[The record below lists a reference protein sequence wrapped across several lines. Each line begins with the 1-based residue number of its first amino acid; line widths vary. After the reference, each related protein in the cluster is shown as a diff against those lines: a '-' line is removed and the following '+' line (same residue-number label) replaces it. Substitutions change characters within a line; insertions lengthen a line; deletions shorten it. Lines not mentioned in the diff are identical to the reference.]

1 MSRIECLLI
10 TLCALMFLLFGCM
23 TVLPGYGPERLPSST
38 ESPSVIPAK
47 AVKSALYQ
55 QLGDW
60 QGVRHRTGGLSRSGV
75 DCSGFVYLTYHHR
88 FGINLPRTTRLQS
101 RAGRYISRRDLQP
114 GDLVFFKTGIFARHV
129 GIYIEKDRFLH
140 VSTKRGV
147 MVSSLEDAYWRKR
160 YWKAVRIPR

>member
-1 MSRIECLLI
+1 MSRIEYRL
-10 TLCALMFLLFGCM
+10 TALGILVFLLSGCLRA
-23 TVLPGYGPERLPSST
+23 LPGYGPEPLR
-38 ESPSVIPAK
+38 SPAERRTVTSARAIQ
-47 AVKSALYQ
+47 SALYAQ
-55 QLGDW
+55 FKDW
-60 QGVRHRTGGLSRSGV
+60 QGVRHRSGGLSRSGV